1 MCSTGPCISCQLLE
15 LVQQEENNTCELGL
29 EAGYKNRMQHTQLPF
44 TYTNVTQE
52 HESSVLDA
60 LLSRFH

>member
-1 MCSTGPCISCQLLE
+1 MFNWPCVSCQLLE
-15 LVQQEENNTCELGL
+15 LVQQGKNSIYELGL
-29 EAGYKNRMQHTQLPF
+29 EAGYKNKMQHTELSF

-60 LLSRFH
+60 LLSPF